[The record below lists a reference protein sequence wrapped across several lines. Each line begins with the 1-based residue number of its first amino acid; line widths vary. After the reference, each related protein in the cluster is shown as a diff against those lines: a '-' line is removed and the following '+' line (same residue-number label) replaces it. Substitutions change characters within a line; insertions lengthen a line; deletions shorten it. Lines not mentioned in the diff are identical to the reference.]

1 MPASDYRI
9 RTMTESEVALA
20 IDWAAAEG
28 WNPGWH
34 DAQCF
39 RAADPDGFLVGLL
52 GDEPIATI
60 SVVRYGTA
68 FGFLGLYIVKPEHR
82 GRGHGLALWEAGI
95 AFLGKRAIG
104 LDGVVAQQANY
115 RRSGFELA
123 YRNVRYQGTAGPGAS
138 RDPRVAPLASFDYLA
153 VRDYDRVCFATDRSA
168 FLQRWIQQPGSTALG
183 IRRDNSLAGYGVIR
197 AARAGHKIGPL
208 FADDRDAADA
218 LFRGLVASLPSGA
231 AFYLDV
237 PEVNRGAVD
246 LAERYGMTVVFETA
260 RMYRGSAPALPLE
273 RIFGVTSFE
282 LG

>member
-104 LDGVVAQQANY
+104 LD
-115 RRSGFELA
+115 
-123 YRNVRYQGTAGPGAS
+123 
-138 RDPRVAPLASFDYLA
+138 
-153 VRDYDRVCFATDRSA
+153 
-168 FLQRWIQQPGSTALG
+168 
-183 IRRDNSLAGYGVIR
+183 
-197 AARAGHKIGPL
+197 
-208 FADDRDAADA
+208 
-218 LFRGLVASLPSGA
+218 
-231 AFYLDV
+231 
-237 PEVNRGAVD
+237 
-246 LAERYGMTVVFETA
+246 
-260 RMYRGSAPALPLE
+260 
-273 RIFGVTSFE
+273 
-282 LG
+282 